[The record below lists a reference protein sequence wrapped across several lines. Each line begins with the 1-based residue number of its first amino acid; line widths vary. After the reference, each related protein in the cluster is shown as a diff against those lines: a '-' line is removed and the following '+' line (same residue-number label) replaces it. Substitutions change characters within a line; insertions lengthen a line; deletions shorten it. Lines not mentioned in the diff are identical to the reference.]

1 MISDDGEQD
10 SRRFYESIANHDSN
24 PRARRRRSASGM
36 IQSIPHRNKP
46 QSHHNSYLGI
56 SPLGIYPVN
65 LPSSPL
71 QLRPVFTEQLS
82 EWPPNPSEIDP
93 FAPTVV
99 LGPPRKEDVS
109 RMAPTVIT
117 QQERQQ
123 EQQKASISITPSR
136 AALSKERHPGSPIC
150 NSLLLPKSLEPEFS
164 PLLFPSPGDIAASSL
179 LPVIG
184 EDLQSVPFGSL
195 FINHLTVVCF
205 IRHFYCPLCSDY
217 MISLVAT
224 ANPDALREANV
235 DLVIISDGSP
245 KMIATYRKIFKCPFP
260 IFTDPTRN
268 LYRVLGMTLRTLDAG
283 PRNEAGDYIIHGS
296 LGGLGMVLK
305 NAVKMP
311 LGNAG
316 DIKQL
321 GGEFL
326 LGPGPVCHY
335 AHRMHTTKSHA
346 PVRELLERAGVD
358 MNPIPKDIRHLV
370 DAREEERWMMERE
383 RKMREIRNAKFA
395 RRGYFGW
402 TDECKG
408 SDLTGESFCDIV

>member
-1 MISDDGEQD
+1 
-10 SRRFYESIANHDSN
+10 
-24 PRARRRRSASGM
+24 
-36 IQSIPHRNKP
+36 
-46 QSHHNSYLGI
+46 
-56 SPLGIYPVN
+56 
-65 LPSSPL
+65 
-71 QLRPVFTEQLS
+71 
-82 EWPPNPSEIDP
+82 
-93 FAPTVV
+93 
-99 LGPPRKEDVS
+99 
-109 RMAPTVIT
+109 
-117 QQERQQ
+117 
-123 EQQKASISITPSR
+123 
-136 AALSKERHPGSPIC
+136 
-150 NSLLLPKSLEPEFS
+150 
-164 PLLFPSPGDIAASSL
+164 
-179 LPVIG
+179 
-184 EDLQSVPFGSL
+184 
-195 FINHLTVVCF
+195 
-205 IRHFYCPLCSDY
+205 

-224 ANPDALREANV
+224 ANPDALREANI

-268 LYRVLGMTLRTLDAG
+268 LYRVLGMTRRTLDAG
-283 PRNEAGDYIIHGS
+283 PPNEAGDYIIHGP
-296 LGGLGMVLK
+296 LGGLSMVLR

-346 PVRELLERAGVD
+346 PVRDLLERAGVD

-383 RKMREIRNAKFA
+383 KKMGEIRKARFA
-395 RRGYFGW
+395 RRGYFSW

-408 SDLTGESFCDIV
+408 SDSTGESFCDIV

>member
-1 MISDDGEQD
+1 
-10 SRRFYESIANHDSN
+10 
-24 PRARRRRSASGM
+24 
-36 IQSIPHRNKP
+36 
-46 QSHHNSYLGI
+46 
-56 SPLGIYPVN
+56 
-65 LPSSPL
+65 
-71 QLRPVFTEQLS
+71 
-82 EWPPNPSEIDP
+82 
-93 FAPTVV
+93 
-99 LGPPRKEDVS
+99 
-109 RMAPTVIT
+109 
-117 QQERQQ
+117 
-123 EQQKASISITPSR
+123 
-136 AALSKERHPGSPIC
+136 
-150 NSLLLPKSLEPEFS
+150 
-164 PLLFPSPGDIAASSL
+164 
-179 LPVIG
+179 
-184 EDLQSVPFGSL
+184 
-195 FINHLTVVCF
+195 
-205 IRHFYCPLCSDY
+205 

-268 LYRVLGMTLRTLDAG
+268 LYRGLGMTLRTLDAG
-283 PRNEAGDYIIHGS
+283 PRNEAGDYITHGP
-296 LGGLGMVLK
+296 LGGLGMVLR

-370 DAREEERWMMERE
+370 DAREEERWMIERE

-402 TDECKG
+402 TDECSN